1 MTNINY
7 IRDNMNNYDIIIIG
21 TGPAGL
27 FCAINCADKPETKIL
42 VIEKNSYPGKKFL
55 LSGTGQCN
63 ITHTGTVPE
72 FTRHYGNGG
81 DFVKPV
87 LSAFTPSA
95 MINFLHENDIPT
107 VEKENGKIFPESMK
121 AIDVL
126 SKLVD
131 ICEEK
136 GVEFKYGSRVKD
148 TIFENG
154 KFIVSIENDGNEVN
168 DVIEE
173 KFYSSYLVIAT
184 GGESYPDT
192 GSTGD
197 GFKFA
202 ESAGHRIT
210 ETTPSL
216 APVYIRKFPF
226 VELSGISFKNRP
238 VSLFKNGKKTYS
250 SSGDILF
257 THRGLSGPAILDMS
271 RYIDKS
277 DIIEMSLTGKKT
289 EEMNNDFISES
300 RSQGKKSIKT
310 FLKNYDIPERLIAEI
325 LIQENIDPLKNVSE
339 ISKTERVKLFK
350 SLGEYPFIVDE
361 KGNFNVS
368 MATAGGICR
377 DEIDKRTM
385 ESKIVPGL
393 YFAGEVIDIDGDT
406 GGYNI
411 QWAFSS
417 GKTAAD
423 GIKKNF

>member
-1 MTNINY
+1 
-7 IRDNMNNYDIIIIG
+7 MNNFDIIIIG

-27 FCAINCADKPETKIL
+27 FCAINCADKPDAKIL
-42 VIEKNSYPGKKFL
+42 VLEKNSYPGKKFL

-63 ITHTGTVPE
+63 ITHTGTISD
-72 FTRHYGNGG
+72 FTRHYGSGG
-81 DFVKPV
+81 DFVKPA

-95 MINFLHENDIPT
+95 MISFLNENDIPT

-136 GVEFKYGSRVKD
+136 GVEFRYSSPVKN
-148 TIFENG
+148 TIYENG
-154 KFIVSIENDGNEVN
+154 KFTVSIGNEDSNEDDNVKIVKN
-168 DVIEE
+168 SEDE
-173 KFYSSYLVIAT
+173 KFTSAVLVIAT

-202 ESAGHRIT
+202 KSSGHRIVQ
-210 ETTPSL
+210 TTPSL
-216 APVYIRKFPF
+216 APVYIRNFPF

-238 VSLFKNGKKTYS
+238 VSLFKNGKKIYS
-250 SSGDILF
+250 SAGDILF

-271 RYIDKS
+271 RYISKG

-289 EEMNNDFISES
+289 DEMNNDFIAES
-300 RSQGKKSIKT
+300 RAQGKKSIKT

-339 ISKTERVKLFK
+339 INKTERIKLFK
-350 SLGEYPFIVDE
+350 SLGEYPFIVED

-423 GIKKNF
+423 WIKRKAHM